1 MFIKAFLWYSFIQ
14 LFNVALYSLKSV
26 FQIIKTNPFSLSLEW
41 KYATKNH
48 SKNKQNNNFTEKTT
62 TSVCA
67 VRQRYDQPSRTLCK
81 KALTLHFLTLLPV
94 QVSASIYN
102 NTCWTHLDSLREQLT
117 KKETQKSILNY
128 CTYSSISCPNTSWT
142 CFSDLIMSPILFSIW
157 VRSTLI
163 TWKTSTHSI
172 SGKFMFLNLKL
183 YILELWKKWKFSSP

>member
-1 MFIKAFLWYSFIQ
+1 MFIKALLWYSFIQ

-67 VRQRYDQPSRTLCK
+67 VRQRYDQPSRSLCK
-81 KALTLHFLTLLPV
+81 KALSLHFLTLLPV

-117 KKETQKSILNY
+117 KKETQKSHITAGMDRIQNLQIFKAN
-128 CTYSSISCPNTSWT
+128 SIQSGAGLGR
-142 CFSDLIMSPILFSIW
+142 CFSPCRVLQD
-157 VRSTLI
+157 RTLP
-163 TWKTSTHSI
+163 WMKKTQ
-172 SGKFMFLNLKL
+172 
-183 YILELWKKWKFSSP
+183 W